1 MIVQRSKFATFE
13 LLTRTF
19 AEDPAV
25 RVIWDRRVRDRR
37 EAASSV
43 PDDRRRRDRR
53 GSPRSSWDHSAYL
66 VVSVMADDPR

>member
-13 LLTRTF
+13 LLARAF
-19 AEDPAV
+19 ADDPAV

-43 PDDRRRRDRR
+43 PEDRRRRDRR
-53 GSPRSSWDHSAYL
+53 GNPRSSWDHPAYL
-66 VVSVMADDPR
+66 VVSVRDDDPR